1 MTIPTKVPSASLDSI
16 LKPRSVAV
24 IGASRTAGT
33 IGSGLIENLVRHGY
47 TGRVYPINPH
57 ATAIHSLPAYPSIAD
72 VPGDVDL
79 AVVAVPRES
88 VLEVVEACG
97 VRGVKG
103 VVVITAGF
111 RESGSDGAAREAA
124 LLEVVRRHGMRMIGP
139 NCMGVLNAD
148 PAISLNAT
156 LGPAM
161 PPLGSAAFLSQSG
174 ALGLSV
180 LDYAH
185 EFGIGIAQ
193 FASIGNT
200 PDVNGNDLLEY
211 WEKDPAVGVILMY
224 VETFGDSR
232 KFLSIAS
239 RVTRQKPII
248 VVKSGR
254 GRVSAVATE
263 SHTGTLLERDAA
275 VGSLLTQAGVLRADS
290 VEELFDL
297 AMGFTG
303 RPLPRSRRTA
313 VLTNSAGPGMLAAD
327 ALIARGM
334 EVAPINDATLGRLR
348 PLVHSDATLRNPLDM
363 LPSATPAAYGTALDL
378 LLTDG
383 GVDSL
388 LAVFVPPVG
397 VSQREVAE
405 AIASVQ
411 EAHPDKPVFAVL
423 MGREGLPQGRA
434 ELREARV
441 PAYIFPES
449 AARALGALCLYREGR
464 DRVSRSKRPLPVDRD
479 RAARILQRA
488 ARAGHD
494 RLDEFDALELLAAY
508 GIPVAPARLAQNA
521 QEAVESAEE
530 LGDAVVLKVV
540 SPVISHKSD
549 VGGVRTGLR
558 GAAQIRRA
566 FDEIVANVRRT
577 NAMLPITG
585 IMVQKM
591 VEGGRET
598 IIGIAR
604 DPEYGPLLMFGLG
617 GIFVEALR
625 DVVFRA
631 APVLP
636 LDAYEMVRGIRGF
649 KILEGVRG
657 EAPADLTA
665 LQDALLRVSQLA
677 VDFPAVAELDINPLL
692 AFRKGVIAVDARV
705 GLARNGDVERP

>member
-1 MTIPTKVPSASLDSI
+1 
-16 LKPRSVAV
+16 
-24 IGASRTAGT
+24 
-33 IGSGLIENLVRHGY
+33 
-47 TGRVYPINPH
+47 
-57 ATAIHSLPAYPSIAD
+57 
-72 VPGDVDL
+72 
-79 AVVAVPRES
+79 
-88 VLEVVEACG
+88 VEGCG
-97 VRGVKG
+97 ERGVKG

-111 RESGSDGAAREAA
+111 RESGAEGAAREQA
-124 LLEVVRRHGMRMIGP
+124 LVEIVRRYGMRMIGP

-148 PAISLNAT
+148 PAIRLNAT

-161 PPLGSAAFLSQSG
+161 PPLGRAAFLTQSG

-193 FASIGNT
+193 FVSIGNT

-211 WEKDPAVGVILMY
+211 WERDPSVGVILMY
-224 VETFGDSR
+224 VEAFGDSR
-232 KFLSIAS
+232 RFLSIAT
-239 RVTRQKPII
+239 RVTRKKPII

-254 GRVSAVATE
+254 GRVGPLPTE
-263 SHTGTLLERDAA
+263 SHTGALLERDVA
-275 VGSLLTQAGVLRADS
+275 VDALLAQAGVLRADS

-313 VLTNSAGPGMLAAD
+313 VLTNSGGPGILAAD
-327 ALIARGM
+327 ALTARGM
-334 EVAPINDATLGRLR
+334 EVAPLDRATLTRLR
-348 PLVHSDATLRNPLDM
+348 PLVPSDATLGNPLDM
-363 LPSATPAAYGTALDL
+363 LPAATPAAYREALDS
-378 LLTDG
+378 LLTDP

-388 LAVFVPPVG
+388 LAVFVPPMG

-411 EAHPDKPVFAVL
+411 DAHPEKPVLAVL

-434 ELREARV
+434 ELKEAGV

-449 AARALGALCLYREGR
+449 AARALGALCRYREAR
-464 DRVSRSKRPLPVDRD
+464 DRVSRLKRPLPVDRE

-488 ARAGHD
+488 ERAGQH

-521 QEAVESAEE
+521 QEAVESADE
-530 LGDAVVLKVV
+530 LGDTVVLKVV
-540 SPVISHKSD
+540 SPVISHKSH

-566 FDEIVANVRRT
+566 FDEIVTDVRR
-577 NAMLPITG
+577 AKASVPISG
-585 IMVQKM
+585 IMVQGM

-604 DPEYGPLLMFGLG
+604 DPEFGPLLMFGLG

-631 APVLP
+631 VPILP
-636 LDAYEMVRGIRGF
+636 LDASDMVRGIRGF
-649 KILEGVRG
+649 KVLEGVRG
-657 EAPADLTA
+657 EAPADLAA
-665 LQDALLRVSQLA
+665 LQDSLLRVSQLA
-677 VDFPAVAELDINPLL
+677 VDFPAITELDINPLL

-705 GLARNGDVERP
+705 GLSRGGS